1 MKNPKV
7 TVLMSVYNGEKYL
20 NEAIDSILGQTF
32 KDFEFLIVNDGS
44 TDKTA
49 EILESYN
56 DPRIKIINNR
66 KNIGLTKSLNIGL
79 RVAKGEYIARQDADD
94 ISMPERLKKEVE
106 FLEKHRDYAVV
117 GTFLK
122 ILNEDSEII
131 FTLEKPI
138 EDTNIREFLKKDNC
152 IAHGS
157 VMIRKTYLLNVGL
170 YYNEFIEESQDY
182 ELWLRI
188 SEKYKMYNIPEYLY
202 MWRNHNENISIK
214 HRNEQKHFVE
224 MIKTQASWKEET
236 KIAYYSRKY
245 KFSVLMANYNNS
257 DYIAEAIQS
266 ILNQTFKDWE
276 LVIIDDCST
285 DNSLDIIKPYLSDER
300 IRLIKNKN
308 NLGYIKTLK
317 KLIYESR
324 AEILGILD
332 SDDTLTN
339 DALEVIY
346 NVHKNNPDC
355 GFIYSQFIYCDSKL
369 NPEKKG
375 YCNSVPPRKTNLLC
389 NCVSAFRTFKKK
401 EYFKTEGFDEE
412 ILYAEDKDIIFK
424 MEEVTKLLF
433 VDKILYK
440 TRVLANSQ
448 GHHPLKRQIG
458 FVSFSLAKYKAF
470 KRRINTNIP
479 NLSQNKMSTELFYAA
494 ALCTKQKELK
504 KLKFFLLRA
513 IKLAPFNFKGI
524 KTYVKELVR

>member
-1 MKNPKV
+1 MDAND
-7 TVLMSVYNGEKYL
+7 VL
-20 NEAIDSILGQTF
+20 
-32 KDFEFLIVNDGS
+32 
-44 TDKTA
+44 
-49 EILESYN
+49 
-56 DPRIKIINNR
+56 
-66 KNIGLTKSLNIGL
+66 
-79 RVAKGEYIARQDADD
+79 
-94 ISMPERLKKEVE
+94 MPERLEKEVE

-131 FTLEKPI
+131 STLDKPI

-157 VMIRKTYLLNVGL
+157 AMIRKIYLLNVGL
-170 YYNEFIEESQDY
+170 YYNEFIEKSQDY

-224 MIKTQASWKEET
+224 MTKVQAKWGREMKRV
-236 KIAYYSRKY
+236 YYSNKSR
-245 KFSVLMANYNNS
+245 FSVLMANYNNS
-257 DYIAEAIQS
+257 EYITEAIQS

-276 LVIIDDCST
+276 LLIIDDCST

-317 KLIYESR
+317 KLIYESS
-324 AEILGILD
+324 AEFLGILD
-332 SDDTLTN
+332 SDDVLTK
-339 DALEVIY
+339 DALEVMY
-346 NVHKNNPDC
+346 NNHEKNPDY
-355 GFIYSQFIYCDSKL
+355 GFIYSQFICCDSKL
-369 NPEKKG
+369 NPESTG
-375 YCNSVPPRKTNLLC
+375 YCKSVPPDKTNLHC

-440 TRVLANSQ
+440 QRVLPHSQ
-448 GHHPLKRQIG
+448 GHHPQKKQIG
-458 FVSFSLAKYKAF
+458 LASFVLAKYKAF
-470 KRRINTNIP
+470 KRRLNTNIP
-479 NLSQNKMSTELFYAA
+479 NLTRNEMSTELFYAA
-494 ALCTKQKELK
+494 SLCTKQKELK

-513 IKLAPFNFKGI
+513 IKLDPLNFRGV
-524 KTYVKELVR
+524 KTYIKVLLKAYK